1 MRKPLWTPGR
11 AEPLL
16 MWWMELRVW
25 HAITDALDSRLRAPM
40 KP

>member
-1 MRKPLWTPGR
+1 
-11 AEPLL
+11 